1 MNNDKNRVLRI
12 RAAKDWTGLSRS
24 TIYAM
29 MKDGKFPKSIS
40 LGARAVGWIEAD
52 IQGWIDSRISASKAA

>member
-1 MNNDKNRVLRI
+1 MNKILRL

-29 MKDGKFPKSIS
+29 MKDGKFPQSITLS
-40 LGARAVGWIEAD
+40 TRAVGWLEAD
-52 IQGWIDSRISASKAA
+52 IQAWIDSRIVSSKGCGYAK